1 MTGKVESLAGSY
13 WPFKEDSLAGIYLP
27 GKEDSHVP
35 GKEESLL
42 EGSYLRNKEG
52 SSLST
57 GKPARSKDKQPSE
70 PSIINRL
77 GLNHQWSKKARPSTL
92 SQSSATHS
100 QPLRSLNLDHLINAP
115 QRSSSPL

>member
-13 WPFKEDSLAGIYLP
+13 WPFKEDSLEGIYLP

-42 EGSYLRNKEG
+42 AGSYLRNKEG

-57 GKPARSKDKQPSE
+57 GKYIPALQGLLYGK
-70 PSIINRL
+70 RL
-77 GLNHQWSKKARPSTL
+77 PTFKTKH
-92 SQSSATHS
+92 
-100 QPLRSLNLDHLINAP
+100 I
-115 QRSSSPL
+115 